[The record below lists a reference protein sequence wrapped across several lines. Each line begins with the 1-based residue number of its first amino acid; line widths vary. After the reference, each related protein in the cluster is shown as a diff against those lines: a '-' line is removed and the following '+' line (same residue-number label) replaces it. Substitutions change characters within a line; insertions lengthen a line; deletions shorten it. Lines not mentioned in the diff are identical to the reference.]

1 MKSLVTL
8 QLAVLQDV
16 GQYFATD
23 VTRDAREI
31 ASRVAHEG
39 ESFLTITLPT
49 FGKSL
54 EQGLAEGRWPA
65 QGFLGFKKVR
75 GLPAFMRGFL
85 SRVFADDGTILDEP
99 DADAIWA
106 VRQVCY
112 LTAKVER
119 PCTPERE
126 MKAYRSFIQTDH
138 KLASHFRQGIDP
150 DVWSSFA
157 ARFRWLFGDVLDKIE
172 TKVASFDL
180 IPRFGPGATAERKSR
195 KERWDF
201 EEWPERL
208 DSVFPSWRYSS
219 NLPAWKPD
227 SVIPLGDERPVRVVQ
242 VPKTQTTP
250 RIIAIEPSVM
260 QFAQQALK
268 EELYRHINDDPFL
281 NAILGFTD
289 QSRNQEMARLGSLDG
304 SLATL
309 DLSEASDRLHLS
321 VVLTAFK
328 SWPHILDFILAC
340 RSRTADVNGEIVH
353 LNKFASMGSA
363 LTFPIET
370 MVFTTIALMGIEQRS
385 TIRPTKKNLPGN
397 LSVYGDDIVVPTS
410 TVAGV
415 IDYLEIFG
423 FKVNRRKSFWTGL
436 FRESCGEEYY
446 AGTNVSVIRLRAE
459 VPTSRQDA
467 ALLRRFNKFRGR
479 ALMAGLWTCVKA
491 CDETIDRL
499 IDIPPRFVL
508 DEEHAPSDVLSRTTF
523 LQPRWRA
530 SFDVNLHNWV
540 EKFPRVVGTS
550 ASGEPDGEAG
560 LLKWFLENHR
570 AGLHQPD
577 PYESQERAHT
587 FRIKWAKAIRLI

>member
-1 MKSLVTL
+1 MKSLATL

-23 VTRDAREI
+23 VSLDAKTM
-31 ASRVAHEG
+31 ASRASHEG
-39 ESFLTITLPT
+39 ESFLTITLPA

-54 EQGLAEGRWPA
+54 EQGLAEGHWPS
-65 QGFLGFKKVR
+65 QGFQGFKKSR
-75 GLPAFMRGFL
+75 GLPAFLQGFL
-85 SRVFADDGTILDEP
+85 RRVFSADGAILDEP

-106 VRQVCY
+106 IRQVCY
-112 LTAKVER
+112 LTGKVER

-126 MKAYRSFIQTDH
+126 IRAYRTFIKTDQE
-138 KLASHFRQGIDP
+138 LADHFRKGVNP
-150 DVWSSFA
+150 SEMALFA
-157 ARFRWLFGDVLDKIE
+157 ERFFHLFRDVLDPIEAKI
-172 TKVASFDL
+172 ASFEL

-201 EEWPERL
+201 AEWPERL

-227 SVIPLGDERPVRVVQ
+227 SMVPIGNERPVRVVG
-242 VPKTQTTP
+242 VPKTQLTP
-250 RIIAIEPSVM
+250 RIIAIEPAVM
-260 QFAQQALK
+260 QYAQQALK
-268 EELYRHINDDPFL
+268 EELYSGISRDPYL

-289 QSRNQEMARLGSLDG
+289 QSRNQEFARKGSLDG
-304 SLATL
+304 SFATL
-309 DLSEASDRLHLS
+309 DLSEASDRLHLA
-321 VVLTAFK
+321 VVLQAFK
-328 SWPHILDFILAC
+328 PWPHMLDFILAC

-370 MVFTTIALMGIEQRS
+370 MVFTTLASLGINRRLS
-385 TIRPTKKNLPGN
+385 FSAANFRGS
-397 LSVYGDDIVVPTS
+397 LSVYGDDIIVPDHTVGDVVHF
-410 TVAGV
+410 
-415 IDYLEIFG
+415 LESFG
-423 FKVNRRKSFWTGL
+423 FKVNKRKSFWTGR

-446 AGTNVSVIRLRAE
+446 GGHNVSVIRLRAE
-459 VPTSRQDA
+459 VPTSRHDA
-467 ALLRRFNKFRGR
+467 ALIRRFLKFRDR
-479 ALMAGLWTCVKA
+479 ALMAGLWTTVKV
-491 CDETIDRL
+491 CDEFLDGFIN
-499 IDIPPRFVL
+499 IPPRFVV
-508 DEEHAPSDVLSRTTF
+508 DVEHAPSDVLARTTF
-523 LQPRWRA
+523 IQPRWRA
-530 SFDVNLHNWV
+530 SFDANLHNWV

-550 ASGEPDGEAG
+550 SSGEPDGEAG